1 MVRMVELGLEFL
13 QNVMDS
19 HLSLPLF
26 YGPGKLSSYF
36 LLFIQRIATMIF
48 ILGSIFVF
56 IICLLINRAMF
67 RKHKCYRDIKSS

>member
-13 QNVMDS
+13 QNVTDS
-19 HLSLPLF
+19 HLSPPLF

-36 LLFIQRIATMIF
+36 LFFHPKNSNHDIHF
-48 ILGSIFVF
+48 GV

-67 RKHKCYRDIKSS
+67 RKHKCFRDIKSY